1 VNLNDLHRGFQPV
14 ASPVEALPGVPPR
27 GQRRDVVQ
35 YPVVVEAERPP
46 LAQPQLPVDVQL
58 GPGEGGGVVDVS
70 EALHLQSQPPLYGKA
85 QR

>member
-1 VNLNDLHRGFQPV
+1 MV

-35 YPVVVEAERPP
+35 YPVVVEAERTP

-58 GPGEGGGVVDVS
+58 GSGEGGGVVDVGK
-70 EALHLQSQPPLYGKA
+70 ALHLQSQPPLCDKA
-85 QR
+85 RR